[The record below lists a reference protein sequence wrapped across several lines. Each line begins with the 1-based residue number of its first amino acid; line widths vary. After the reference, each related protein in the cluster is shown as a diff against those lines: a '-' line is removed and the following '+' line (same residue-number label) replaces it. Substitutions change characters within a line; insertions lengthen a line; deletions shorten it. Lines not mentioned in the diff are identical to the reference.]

1 MCNVKMWLGQW
12 PGHRWVCNVKMWLGQ
27 WPGGWVGVQ
36 CQNVARS
43 VARWMGGSAMS
54 KCG

>member
-1 MCNVKMWLGQW
+1 M
-12 PGHRWVCNVKMWLGQ
+12 CNVKMWLGQ

-43 VARWMGGSAMS
+43 VARWMGVQCQNVARSVARWMGGCAMS